1 MVGSWVGYTGG
12 TDPAPTYASV
22 CARNNTHT
30 EAVKLA
36 FDPAQISYEELMQ
49 RLVDDPR
56 VHAPW
61 SDAPPSP
68 PQYRTAVWAQSE
80 AQLEVARRVLAD
92 GGKGTIPVLPSSE
105 WFDAEEYHQNF
116 LSEFKDLPDEDDED
130 NPWGTT
136 NGPGTSMGL

>member
-36 FDPAQISYEELMQ
+36 FDPAQISYEALIQ
-49 RLVDDPR
+49 R
-56 VHAPW
+56 
-61 SDAPPSP
+61 
-68 PQYRTAVWAQSE
+68 
-80 AQLEVARRVLAD
+80 RRVLGD
-92 GGKGTIPVLPSSE
+92 GGKETIPVLPSSE

>member
-1 MVGSWVGYTGG
+1 
-12 TDPAPTYASV
+12 
-22 CARNNTHT
+22 
-30 EAVKLA
+30 
-36 FDPAQISYEELMQ
+36 MQ

-116 LSEFKDLPDEDDED
+116 LSEFKDLPDEDDAD
-130 NPWGTT
+130 TPWGTT

>member
-1 MVGSWVGYTGG
+1 
-12 TDPAPTYASV
+12 
-22 CARNNTHT
+22 
-30 EAVKLA
+30 LA
-36 FDPAQISYEELMQ
+36 FDPAQISYEALIQ

-61 SDAPPSP
+61 SDAAPLPL
-68 PQYRTAVWAQSE
+68 QYRTAVWAQSE
-80 AQLEVARRVLAD
+80 AQLEVARRVLGD
-92 GGKGTIPVLPSSE
+92 GGKETIPVLPSSE